1 MASARKKF
9 KPKKSHQFEPSQ
21 MYGSFIGEVLAGT
34 VTATRLHESRDA
46 RGNLDLEYD
55 DPNGNG
61 GGQGNQ
67 RALGR

>member
-9 KPKKSHQFEPSQ
+9 KPKRGNQFEPAD
-21 MYGSFIGEVLAGT
+21 MYAAFIGELQAGT
-34 VTATRLHESRDA
+34 VTATRLHESRDN

-61 GGQGNQ
+61 GGQGNRSE
-67 RALGR
+67 RA